1 MRRSGF
7 HWDAAPAATE
17 PTTFELNVRWVSVA
31 LAVVA
36 YAAILTWMSGS
47 FAYDVEVADMP
58 CLPLVSL
65 LVVAGAAY
73 ALVIPTLVT
82 QSQRASVVPQRRLL
96 ILVLV
101 AGLAARLTLFASE
114 PVLEDDYNRH
124 LWDGAVAASGHNP
137 YAQSPLAVRNGQA
150 PGELTAL
157 AAASRDI
164 FGRINHKS
172 LTTIYP
178 PVAQAAFAIAHAIE
192 PWSLVAWRGVL
203 LAFDVATFLLL
214 VQLLDA
220 VGRSRLWVALYWLN
234 PVVLKEIF
242 NSAHMEAILLPFVLL
257 SLLLVIKCRPL
268 WATVSLGMAAGAKFW
283 PVILAP
289 LVWRGLLGHP
299 KRLAVAVAL
308 LGILLAVWL
317 SPMLFHGVH
326 ETTGLIAYAD
336 RWQTNSALFP
346 AIEESVSA
354 LQEWIG
360 VTRLGPGHAAR
371 GLIAALLVG
380 LALIVTIS
388 PLKGARDLI
397 ARCAFVV
404 AALVLLSPAQFPWY
418 TVWLAPFLVFNPYP
432 AFLLLSALIPLYYT
446 LFYFVARD
454 QGVLFN
460 DYVVW
465 IIWAPVFVV
474 VASAA
479 FGRLALRRS
488 RILRNS
494 AEAA

>member
-1 MRRSGF
+1 M
-7 HWDAAPAATE
+7 AAAATE
-17 PTTFELNVRWVSVA
+17 PTTFELNVRWISVA

-36 YAAILTWMSGS
+36 YAAVLTWMSGS

-65 LVVAGAAY
+65 LVATGAAY
-73 ALVIPTLVT
+73 ALVIPKLVT
-82 QSQRASVVPQRRLL
+82 QSQHAPHVLKHGLL
-96 ILVLV
+96 TLVLV
-101 AGLAARLTLFASE
+101 AGLAARLTLLSSD
-114 PVLEDDYNRH
+114 PILEDDYNRY
-124 LWDGAVAASGHNP
+124 LWDGAVAVSGHNP
-137 YAQSPLAVRNGQA
+137 YAHSPHAVRNGQA
-150 PGELTAL
+150 PGTLTVL
-157 AAASRDI
+157 AAGSGDI

-192 PWSLVAWRGVL
+192 PWSLAAWRGVL

-220 VGRSRLWVALYWLN
+220 IGRSRLWVALYWLN

-257 SLLLVIKCRPL
+257 SLLLVIKRRPL
-268 WATVSLGMAAGAKFW
+268 WATVSLGLAAGAKFW

-289 LVWRGLLGHP
+289 LVWRCLWGHP
-299 KRLAVAVAL
+299 ERLASAVAL
-308 LGILLAVWL
+308 LGCLMAVWL
-317 SPMLFHGVH
+317 APMLLHGVQ
-326 ETTGLIAYAD
+326 ETTGLVAYAD

-346 AIEESVSA
+346 AIEKTVSA
-354 LQEWIG
+354 LQDWIG
-360 VTRLGPGHAAR
+360 VTSLDPGHVAR
-371 GLIAALLVG
+371 GLVAAILVG
-380 LALIVTIS
+380 LALIVAIS

-418 TVWLAPFLVFNPYP
+418 TVWLAPFLVFHPYP
-432 AFLLLSALIPLYYT
+432 AFLLLSALIPLYYA

-474 VASAA
+474 IASAA
-479 FGRLALRRS
+479 IGRVVPRRS
-488 RILRNS
+488 RTFSSR
-494 AEAA
+494 AEAV